1 MHAHDELLGE
11 HIAKLDVAKIDRWA
25 LDFSENQVA
34 ILDEILPHE
43 FQKSLIEEARFLLE
57 NEAERRELIVKESG
71 GTPRSYKSVGRDSI
85 AEHGSYIPAV
95 FYSNKFRAFLSKIAG
110 QEVHPVP
117 YDPEAF
123 VINSLSTPRDTHG
136 WHWDDYA
143 FALIW
148 CVDEPDPLSGGRV
161 EYIPHSIWEKNDPEA
176 GLRETLRENP
186 VTSLHLK
193 EGDCYFMKSNTC
205 LHRVT
210 PILEETKRTAV
221 IYAFASTE
229 DLSDTSITHTSMEE
243 IYPKESASTSE
254 RV

>member
-1 MHAHDELLGE
+1 MYDYDETLGE
-11 HIAKLDVAKIDRWA
+11 HIAHLDVAKMDGWIRE
-25 LDFSENQVA
+25 FSENEVV
-34 ILDEILPHE
+34 ILDNVLPGQ
-43 FQKSLIEEARFLLE
+43 FLTKLLEEARTLLE
-57 NEAERRELIVKESG
+57 NEAERRELTVKESG
-71 GTPRSYKSVGRDSI
+71 GTPRAYNSVGRDSI
-85 AEHGSYIPAV
+85 VEHGSYIPAV
-95 FYSNKFRAFLSKIAG
+95 FNSKRFRTLLSTIAG

-161 EYIPHSIWEKNDPEA
+161 EYVPHSIWKKDDPES

-186 VTSLHLK
+186 ITSLHLK

-210 PILEETKRTAV
+210 PILGETKRTAV
-221 IYAFASTE
+221 IYAFASTA
-229 DLSDTSITHTSMEE
+229 DLTDDTITHTSMEE
-243 IYPKESASTSE
+243 IYPNEAAATSQ
-254 RV
+254 RT